1 MKIQL
6 QIFLIITGL
15 VVTIFACGKRQSITV
30 AGSTAFQPFVEKL
43 ADEYMKI
50 HTDTKV
56 TMQGGASAVGIQA
69 TLSGAAQIGVAD
81 LVELPAEAKTLSSVV
96 VARDGIAVIVNLK
109 NKVNNLTFQ
118 QLRDIYNGKIKNWKL
133 LGGDDNS
140 ITVVSRET
148 GSGTRSSFESI
159 VKDIKLTNQ
168 VIIQDTNGTVRET
181 VSNDANA
188 IGYISHG
195 NINEKIKSISVNSA
209 ACTSDEIIKGKYP
222 LVRPIFFLTK
232 ETPKDKIMEFID
244 YILSK
249 KGQDIIKQNG
259 LIPVKGY

>member
-6 QIFLIITGL
+6 KLFFAIIGLIITL
-15 VVTIFACGKRQSITV
+15 FACEKSRQSITV

-43 ADEYMKI
+43 ADQYMRI
-50 HTDTKV
+50 HPDSKV
-56 TMQGGASAVGIQA
+56 TMQSGGSAAGIQSV
-69 TLSGAAQIGVAD
+69 LSGAAQIGVAD

-118 QLRDIYNGKIKNWKL
+118 QIMDIYNGKIKNWKNV
-133 LGGDDNS
+133 GGDDHS

-159 VKDIKLTNQ
+159 IKGISLTNE

-188 IGYISHG
+188 IGYVSHG
-195 NINEKIKSISVNSA
+195 FINEKIKPVSVNGIAFS
-209 ACTSDEIIKGKYP
+209 SEEILKGKYT
-222 LVRPIFFLTK
+222 LVRPIYFLTK
-232 ETPKDKIMEFID
+232 ESPNDKIKGFID

-249 KGQDIIKQNG
+249 QGQDTIKQNG
-259 LIPVKGY
+259 LVPVK